1 MSRPEHPAAEGPE
14 GTPEPAPPYS
24 PGNGQGYGRYVGL
37 LAVLVV
43 VLALINAALSK
54 HNGASG
60 LEPGRPLPPFAV
72 PLATGSLPGQANVA
86 TRPNEGAAG
95 RRPACSVRGPQVLN
109 ICQLYESG
117 PVVLALFVDRGSCPA
132 ILGDLQSVASSFP
145 GVRFA
150 AVSLGGDRAG
160 VRRLIGA
167 RGVRFPVGIDSDG
180 ALLLLYRDASCPQL
194 TFAYPGGVVQGRALL
209 TRPSRAALRAR
220 VQALVTGSEARG
232 WRAPA
237 R

>member
-1 MSRPEHPAAEGPE
+1 MSPSEHPSGEGSE
-14 GTPEPAPPYS
+14 GIREPAPRFTPRY
-24 PGNGQGYGRYVGL
+24 GQGYGRYMGL

-60 LEPGRPLPPFAV
+60 LDPGRQMPPFAV
-72 PLATGSLPGQANVA
+72 PLATGSLHGQANVA
-86 TRPNEGAAG
+86 TRPNEGSAG
-95 RRPACSVRGPQVLN
+95 RKPACSVRGPQVLN
-109 ICQLYESG
+109 ICELYESG

-132 ILGDLQSVASSFP
+132 VLGDLQSIAYSFP

-150 AVSLGGDRAG
+150 AVSLGGDRAD
-160 VRRLIGA
+160 VRRVIRA

-209 TRPSRAALRAR
+209 TRPSAATLRAR
-220 VQALVTGSEARG
+220 VGALLAASRAQG
-232 WRAPA
+232 WHAPA